1 MPTHADSTSSRPSHR
16 QTSSHPAASSA
27 ALAAAAVAR
36 VAEAVGGGGERGEEG
51 VKVAALVRGVKECV
65 LLGGLHRARVEE
77 DAQRFG
83 RLRERAH
90 LAAVGEQRDEAR
102 GHRLRRLGRRGDVEG
117 GAAEERGV
125 VVEAEQYAVEA
136 AHVHRRQRLRQRR
149 AAEGGAEGGEH
160 AGGVGGAVEGGA
172 FDRVGLGEG
181 AQLSEQPPHL
191 QRPALDRRRRRR
203 RAAAAA
209 AAAGAAAPAVA
220 TGPGG
225 GGGAAGRRPTPP
237 PNLGGRRRAIA

>member
-1 MPTHADSTSSRPSHR
+1 M
-16 QTSSHPAASSA
+16 
-27 ALAAAAVAR
+27 
-36 VAEAVGGGGERGEEG
+36 
-51 VKVAALVRGVKECV
+51 AALVGGVEESV

-77 DAQRFG
+77 DAQRFR

-125 VVEAEQYAVEA
+125 VVEAQQHAVEA

-172 FDRVGLGEG
+172 FDRVEGLGEG

-209 AAAGAAAPAVA
+209 AAAASRPAVA

-225 GGGAAGRRPTPP
+225 GGATAGRRPTPP
-237 PNLGGRRRAIA
+237 PNRGGRRRAIA